1 MLADLTSHFT
11 FDTLTGLIAGAP
23 VQERRLSDLHGY
35 FANEKAYAALLP
47 ENPLLYT
54 VAHAEPDHREG
65 ALHFA
70 ITCLYPGRVGAE
82 YYMTK
87 GHYHRWR
94 PAAEYYMTLHGEGL
108 LLLEE
113 TEGNCRAV
121 PMVTNGAAYVPGH
134 TAHRTMNTGSEPL
147 VFLGIYPAQAGQDY
161 APIVASNF
169 RQVVVAVE
177 NQPTVMARADYLMG
191 LAR

>member
-1 MLADLTSHFT
+1 MAEITQ

-23 VQERRLSDLHGY
+23 VQERRLRDLQGY
-35 FANEKAYAALLP
+35 FADAKAYAALLA

-54 VAHAEPDHREG
+54 VGHVEPAHGDG
-65 ALHFA
+65 ALHLA
-70 ITCLYPGRVGAE
+70 ITCLYPGRVGDE

-94 PAAEYYMTLHGEGL
+94 PAAEYYLTLHGEGL

-113 TEGNCRAV
+113 EASNCRAV
-121 PMVTNGAAYVPGH
+121 PMRPNGAAYVPGH

-161 APIVASNF
+161 APIIASNF
-169 RQVVVAVE
+169 RQVVVAVDG
-177 NQPTVMARADYLMG
+177 QPRVMAREEY
-191 LAR
+191 LARL